1 MANGLYE
8 YIEISDLKDM
18 LEKSGELYGENIAY
32 KIKNDD
38 KYITFTHKEVREMI
52 NNLGTRLID
61 LGLKDKR
68 IAVLVK
74 IDMSGKLLIWQSQLE
89 QV

>member
-38 KYITFTHKEVREMI
+38 KYITFTM
-52 NNLGTRLID
+52 GF
-61 LGLKDKR
+61 
-68 IAVLVK
+68 
-74 IDMSGKLLIWQSQLE
+74 Q
-89 QV
+89 

>member
-32 KIKNDD
+32 KIKDDD
-38 KYITFTHKEVREMI
+38 KYIAFTHKEVR
-52 NNLGTRLID
+52 
-61 LGLKDKR
+61 
-68 IAVLVK
+68 
-74 IDMSGKLLIWQSQLE
+74 
-89 QV
+89 